1 MKSKKLV
8 QLIKKND
15 LVIPGILLTLYKEL
29 KLDLKELLVL
39 AFLMSFRNDI
49 FFDVTYFSE
58 YLGLSSLEIMNTM
71 SCLCEKKLVEMVVKK
86 DDKRRIKEY
95 INLDLL
101 YNKLALLVIEEEEET
116 DSASSNIYSVIE
128 KEFGRTLSPIEYETI
143 KGWLDSKI
151 GEDLIYQ
158 ALKEAVL
165 NGVTSLKY
173 IYKILCDWTKKGYKK
188 PQDIKRRK
196 GKEEEVPDLFEY
208 DWLEDDE

>member
-1 MKSKKLV
+1 
-8 QLIKKND
+8 
-15 LVIPGILLTLYKEL
+15 
-29 KLDLKELLVL
+29 
-39 AFLMSFRNDI
+39 MSFRNDI

-128 KEFGRTLSPIEYETI
+128 KEFWQNFIT
-143 KGWLDSKI
+143 
-151 GEDLIYQ
+151 
-158 ALKEAVL
+158 
-165 NGVTSLKY
+165 N
-173 IYKILCDWTKKGYKK
+173 
-188 PQDIKRRK
+188 
-196 GKEEEVPDLFEY
+196 
-208 DWLEDDE
+208 

>member
-151 GEDLIYQ
+151 GEDLI
-158 ALKEAVL
+158 
-165 NGVTSLKY
+165 
-173 IYKILCDWTKKGYKK
+173 
-188 PQDIKRRK
+188 
-196 GKEEEVPDLFEY
+196 
-208 DWLEDDE
+208 